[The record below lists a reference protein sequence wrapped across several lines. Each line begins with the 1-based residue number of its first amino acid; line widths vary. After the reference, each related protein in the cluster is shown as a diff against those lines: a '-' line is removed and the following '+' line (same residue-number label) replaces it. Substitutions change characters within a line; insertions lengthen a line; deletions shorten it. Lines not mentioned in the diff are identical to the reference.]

1 MSPRRSAIDAQ
12 ATRSRIIEAA
22 VTMASKEGLEGVTI
36 GRLALELEMSKAGI
50 LGHFGT
56 KESLQLATFDAA
68 VESMRRQVPD
78 KVGALPAGRGRLL
91 RLCDAWISYLE
102 AQQDAA
108 GGCLL
113 IAAAA
118 EFEGRP
124 GAVRTAVLSASSSW
138 HALLTGEIQAAI
150 ETGELPADTDVT
162 QLVFELNGVAL
173 SANQAIQLH
182 RDRAAGERARR
193 AIHKIIPGSDEIG
206 ARPTRTP
213 TPRRR
218 AQVHGR

>member
-12 ATRSRIIEAA
+12 ATRSKIIEAA
-22 VTMASKEGLEGVTI
+22 VAMASKEGLEGVTI
-36 GRLALELEMSKAGI
+36 GRLALELRMSKAGI

-56 KESLQLATFDAA
+56 KESLQLATFEAA
-68 VESMRRQVPD
+68 VESMRGEVPD
-78 KVGALPAGRGRLL
+78 KVGGLPAGRDRLL
-91 RLCDAWISYLE
+91 RLCDAWISYLQ
-102 AQQDAA
+102 AQQVAR

-124 GAVRTAVLSASSSW
+124 GAVRTAILSASSGW

-162 QLVFELNGVAL
+162 QVVFELNGVAL

-182 RDRAAGERARR
+182 RDPAAGERARR
-193 AIHKIIPGSDEIG
+193 AIHKIIPDSGETG

-213 TPRRR
+213 TRRSR
-218 AQVHGR
+218 AQARGR